1 MMATGEERRMVE
13 KRKKNNNISIRSI
26 KRVGVVVG
34 VRARSRVL
42 GVLLSC
48 DLMILCLS

>member
-13 KRKKNNNISIRSI
+13 KRKKNNISIRSI

-34 VRARSRVL
+34 VRVRSRV